1 MEFVMSTLNYISEK
15 SREPY
20 IYPVLLLLTTI
31 IIFIIYQR
39 FYSMSC
45 DNDGCMKWECNDPEK
60 EFEHRL
66 FSKSGFGIAKSVI
79 FSIIVFGFIGI
90 ILTFIGQLSST
101 GGEIFSNMVEYR
113 PKIISFTFSVG
124 FIYFLL
130 VWWTRNCGLD
140 ASGVE
145 IPVVL
150 KCDGNIVEWEQKYT
164 KISGLLIF
172 LILFFSFLEIWNI
185 LVSRGIIKDNW
196 SDQSWNQLEIPV
208 FKYQADAHAYFD
220 HSDNMP
226 KVQTLPK
233 VRTRTQSLP
242 APTVK
247 TWLRE
252 EKIPSGGQKRAR
264 GKYKSKK

>member
-1 MEFVMSTLNYISEK
+1 MEFVTSTLNYISKK

-31 IIFIIYQR
+31 IIFIVYQR

-45 DNDGCMKWECNDPEK
+45 DNDGCMKWECTDPEK
-60 EFEHRL
+60 EFEYRL

-90 ILTFIGQLSST
+90 ILTFIGQLSSA
-101 GGEIFSNMVEYR
+101 GGESFSNMVEYR

-130 VWWTRNCGLD
+130 VWWTRTCGLD

-164 KISGLLIF
+164 KISGLLVF
-172 LILFFSFLEIWNI
+172 FILFFSFLEIWNI
-185 LVSRGIIKDNW
+185 LVSLEIIKGKW
-196 SDQSWNQLEIPV
+196 SDQSWNQIV
-208 FKYQADAHAYFD
+208 FSPDASQFAAVSHANADY
-220 HSDNMP
+220 SDN
-226 KVQTLPK
+226 LPNPVK
-233 VRTRTQSLP
+233 KLRRPAQSL
-242 APTVK
+242 AFPTQLSMGGK
-247 TWLRE
+247 F
-252 EKIPSGGQKRAR
+252 IPRGRQKRAR

>member
-1 MEFVMSTLNYISEK
+1 MEFVTSTLNYISKK

-31 IIFIIYQR
+31 IIFIVYQR

-45 DNDGCMKWECNDPEK
+45 DNDGCMKWECTDPEK
-60 EFEHRL
+60 EFEYRL

-90 ILTFIGQLSST
+90 ILTFIGQLSSA
-101 GGEIFSNMVEYR
+101 GGKSFSNMVEYR

-130 VWWTRNCGLD
+130 VWWTRTCGLD

-145 IPVVL
+145 ISVVL
-150 KCDGNIVEWEQKYT
+150 KFDGNIVECEQKYT
-164 KISGLLIF
+164 KILGLLVF
-172 LILFFSFLEIWNI
+172 FILFFSFLAIWNI
-185 LVSRGIIKDNW
+185 LVSRGIIKGNW
-196 SDQSWNQLEIPV
+196 IDQSWNQIV
-208 FKYQADAHAYFD
+208 FSPDASQFGAVSHANADY
-220 HSDNMP
+220 SDN
-226 KVQTLPK
+226 LPNLPNF
-233 VRTRTQSLP
+233 RTHTQSLP
-242 APTVK
+242 SPTLLELDGK
-247 TWLRE
+247 F
-252 EKIPSGGQKRAR
+252 IPRGGQKRAR

>member
-1 MEFVMSTLNYISEK
+1 MSTLNYISKK

-31 IIFIIYQR
+31 IIFIVYQR

-45 DNDGCMKWECNDPEK
+45 DNDGCMKWECTDPEK
-60 EFEHRL
+60 EFEYRL

-90 ILTFIGQLSST
+90 ILTFIGQLSSA
-101 GGEIFSNMVEYR
+101 GGKSFSNMVEYR

-130 VWWTRNCGLD
+130 VWWTRTCGLD

-164 KISGLLIF
+164 KISGLLVF
-172 LILFFSFLEIWNI
+172 FILFFSFLEIWNI
-185 LVSRGIIKDNW
+185 LVSRGIIKGNW
-196 SDQSWNQLEIPV
+196 SDQSWNQIV
-208 FKYQADAHAYFD
+208 FSPDASQFGYQADGAVPHAYAD
-220 HSDNMP
+220 YSDN
-226 KVQTLPK
+226 LPNF
-233 VRTRTQSLP
+233 RRPAQSLP
-242 APTVK
+242 SPTQLELDGK
-247 TWLRE
+247 F
-252 EKIPSGGQKRAR
+252 IPRGGQKRAR
-264 GKYKSKK
+264 GKYKGKKIKK